1 MNSQSELD
9 RLCAQARVV
18 VFHSPVTDLG
28 GLDDALMN
36 AGVEWAPVELGMGN
50 TANRELFSDLKAITG
65 HRTLPQVFVDGVF
78 VGGLDALPQCLGQ
91 DAATPRAAA
100 WMGYLGL
107 LPFLAGAIGMWA
119 GVAVAGTW
127 LAAYGAIILS
137 FVGAIHW
144 GAAASRGQYAP
155 LPYVLSV
162 VPALIG
168 WLALMLTPAAGLAL
182 MAIAFAA
189 WRIAEHGLLDEY
201 QPGWLRRLRTR
212 LTAGASVSL
221 LVGAAAALL

>member
-28 GLDDALMN
+28 GLDDTLTE
-36 AGVEWAPVELGMGN
+36 AGVDWTPVELGMGN
-50 TANRELFSDLKAITG
+50 AANRELFSDLKAITG
-65 HRTLPQVFVDGVF
+65 HRTLPQVFVDGTF
-78 VGGLDALPQCLGQ
+78 VGGLEALPQCLGR
-91 DAATPRAAA
+91 DAAAPRAAA

-119 GVAVAGTW
+119 GMAGAGTW
-127 LAAYGAIILS
+127 LAAYGAVILS

-144 GAAASRGQYAP
+144 GAAAGRGQYAP
-155 LPYVLSV
+155 LPYALSV

-168 WLALMLTPAAGLAL
+168 WAALLLPLGTGLVL
-182 MAIAFAA
+182 LAIAFAA
-189 WRIAEHGLLDEY
+189 WRIAEHGLLDVH
-201 QPGWLRRLRTR
+201 QPGWLRHLRTR
-212 LTAGASVSL
+212 LTAGASISL